1 VEQIEKT
8 SNIPFTICILVQF
21 EVGRGGEVIVL
32 NATFK
37 IFELYR
43 GGQIYW
49 WGKQE
54 FLEKTNELL
63 QVTETLFRTH
73 NFSDD

>member
-1 VEQIEKT
+1 
-8 SNIPFTICILVQF
+8 
-21 EVGRGGEVIVL
+21 VL

-63 QVTETLFRTH
+63 QVTETRFRTH

>member
-1 VEQIEKT
+1 MY
-8 SNIPFTICILVQF
+8 SCAF
-21 EVGRGGEVIVL
+21 EVGRGGAVIVL

-37 IFELYR
+37 KFELYR

-73 NFSDD
+73 NFRTAPPLPTSNAQEYI